1 MSDSVGR
8 RAGPR
13 SNKTTKPL
21 FGLAEQVLDCTW
33 VSMNSIVMKFGG
45 TSLEGATAFQ
55 NAARI
60 VAERIARRPVVVVSA
75 MARFTDA
82 LIASVPEAAN
92 TSAAVALT
100 SLDKHFDRHSR
111 VIDALLSKEA
121 ERLRQLIE
129 QSRSEIS
136 ELLNSAAADIHDRKR
151 RKALEDAVAANG
163 ERLSAALLAAVLIEN
178 DYSARDVD
186 ARRCVVTDDEFG
198 CAAPLM
204 PETFR
209 NTQTQL
215 RPLLENACVPVL
227 GGFIGSTA
235 TGETTTL
242 GRGGS
247 DYTAAII
254 GAALDS
260 EEIQIWTDVPGVLTA
275 DPRIAPKARTVP
287 RLSFDEASELAYFG
301 ARVLH
306 PKTLHPAVERDIPV
320 RICNS
325 RAPDGG
331 STVVVAESEKSPQTV
346 KAIAHK
352 TGVTTVRI
360 TSARMLGA
368 YGFLRAIFEIFAK
381 YRTAVD
387 VVTTSE
393 VSVSLSLDDTTALPA
408 IVAEL
413 EKLGTVSI
421 EEECAI
427 LCIVGEGLR
436 STPGIAARIFSTISD
451 INVSLISQGA
461 SRINLTFAVEETRA
475 REAVMRLHKE
485 FFEKSTEEL
494 STIDDWGLSVPA

>member
-1 MSDSVGR
+1 
-8 RAGPR
+8 
-13 SNKTTKPL
+13 
-21 FGLAEQVLDCTW
+21 
-33 VSMNSIVMKFGG
+33 MNSIVMKFGG

-60 VAERIARRPVVVVSA
+60 VAARVERRPVVVVSA

-82 LIASVPEAAN
+82 LIASVKEATNNGAD
-92 TSAAVALT
+92 AALA
-100 SLDKHFDRHSR
+100 SLEKHFDRHLR
-111 VIDALLSKEA
+111 VIDALLSKEGD
-121 ERLRQLIE
+121 RLRQLVE
-129 QSRSEIS
+129 HSRNEIK
-136 ELLNSAAADIHDRKR
+136 ELLNKAVSEQNANRSR
-151 RKALEDAVAANG
+151 RKALEDAVASNG
-163 ERLSAALLAAVLIEN
+163 ERLSASLLAAVLIEN
-178 DYSARDVD
+178 NYSACDVD
-186 ARRCVVTDDEFG
+186 ARRCVITDDEFG

-204 PETFR
+204 TETFQ

-215 RPLLENACVPVL
+215 RSLIENACVPVL
-227 GGFIGSTA
+227 GGFIGSTV

-254 GAALDS
+254 GAALAS

-275 DPRIAPKARTVP
+275 DPRVAPKARTVP
-287 RLSFDEASELAYFG
+287 RLSFAEASELAYFG

-306 PKTLHPAVERDIPV
+306 PKTLYPAVERDIPV

-325 RAPDGG
+325 RAPDGR
-331 STVVVAESEKSPQTV
+331 STVVVGESETSPQTV

-352 TGVTTVRI
+352 TGVTTVQI

-368 YGFLRAIFEIFAK
+368 YGFLRAIFEIFDK

-408 IVAEL
+408 IVGEL
-413 EKLGTVSI
+413 EKLGTVTI
-421 EEECAI
+421 EEERAI

-436 STPGIAARIFSTISD
+436 STPGIAARIFTTISD

-461 SRINLTFAVEETRA
+461 SRINLTFAVEEARA

-485 FFEKSTEEL
+485 FFEKSAEEH
-494 STIDDWGLSVPA
+494 TAIDDWGVSISA

>member
-1 MSDSVGR
+1 MS
-8 RAGPR
+8 
-13 SNKTTKPL
+13 
-21 FGLAEQVLDCTW
+21 
-33 VSMNSIVMKFGG
+33 SIVMKFGG

-55 NAARI
+55 SAARI
-60 VAERIARRPVVVVSA
+60 VAERIERRPVVVVSA

-82 LIASVPEAAN
+82 LIASVTEAAN
-92 TSAAVALT
+92 KNAAAALAT
-100 SLDKHFDRHSR
+100 LDKHFERHSR

-121 ERLRQLIE
+121 DRLRQLVE
-129 QSRSEIS
+129 QSRSGIR
-136 ELLNSAAADIHDRKR
+136 ELLSRVGDEFQERKR
-151 RKALEDAVAANG
+151 RKALEDAVASNG
-163 ERLSAALLAAVLIEN
+163 ERLSAALLAAVLLEN
-178 DYSARDVD
+178 NYSACDVD
-186 ARRCVVTDDEFG
+186 ARRCVITDDEFG

-204 PETFR
+204 TETFS
-209 NTQTQL
+209 NTQGQL
-215 RPLLENACVPVL
+215 RPLIEKACVPVL

-287 RLSFDEASELAYFG
+287 RLSFAEASELAYFG

-325 RAPDGG
+325 RAPDGR
-331 STVVVAESEKSPQTV
+331 STVVVGESETSPQTV

-352 TGVTTVRI
+352 TGVTTVQI

-368 YGFLRAIFEIFAK
+368 YGFLRAIFEIFDK

-393 VSVSLSLDDTTALPA
+393 VSVSLSLDDTTALPT

-421 EEECAI
+421 EEERAI

-461 SRINLTFAVEETRA
+461 SRINLTFAVEEARA

-485 FFEKSTEEL
+485 FFEQATDEQTS
-494 STIDDWGLSVPA
+494 IDDWGVSEVENQAQVLG

>member
-1 MSDSVGR
+1 
-8 RAGPR
+8 
-13 SNKTTKPL
+13 
-21 FGLAEQVLDCTW
+21 
-33 VSMNSIVMKFGG
+33 MNSIIMKFGG

-60 VAERIARRPVVVVSA
+60 VAERIERRPVVVVSA

-82 LIASVPEAAN
+82 LIASVKEATNSGAD
-92 TSAAVALT
+92 TGLA
-100 SLDKHFDRHSR
+100 SLEKHFERHLR
-111 VIDALLSKEA
+111 VIDALLSREA
-121 ERLRQLIE
+121 DRLRQLVE
-129 QSRSEIS
+129 QSRTEIKD
-136 ELLNSAAADIHDRKR
+136 LLNTTVATEQNEDRRR
-151 RKALEDAVAANG
+151 RKALTDAVASIG
-163 ERLSAALLAAVLIEN
+163 ERLSAALLAAVLLEN
-178 DYSARDVD
+178 NYSACDVD
-186 ARRCVVTDDEFG
+186 ARRCVITDDEFG

-204 PETFR
+204 PETFAS
-209 NTQTQL
+209 TQAQL
-215 RPLLENACVPVL
+215 QSLIDSACVPVL
-227 GGFIGSTA
+227 GGFIGATL

-254 GAALDS
+254 GAALHS
-260 EEIQIWTDVPGVLTA
+260 QEIQIWTDVPGVLTA
-275 DPRIAPKARTVP
+275 DPRVAPKARTVP
-287 RLSFDEASELAYFG
+287 RLSFAEASELAYFG

-325 RAPDGG
+325 RAPDGR
-331 STVVVAESEKSPQTV
+331 STVVVGESEMSPQTV

-352 TGVTTVRI
+352 TGVTTVQI

-368 YGFLRAIFEIFAK
+368 YGFLRAIFEIFDK

-393 VSVSLSLDDTTALPA
+393 VSVSLSLDDTTALPT

-421 EEECAI
+421 EEERAI

-461 SRINLTFAVEETRA
+461 SRINLTFAVEEARA

-485 FFEKSTEEL
+485 FFEQSTDEH
-494 STIDDWGLSVPA
+494 TAIDDWGVSIPA